1 MLCDGLKYRTTNRR
15 RVFLPKHPDVAGA
28 ALVMEIELMR
38 HGIPTAELYQR
49 AGVPGRVWGDIRAG
63 RTDPRLSVWLK
74 LIGAYREILAEQ
86 KGAA

>member
-1 MLCDGLKYRTTNRR
+1 
-15 RVFLPKHPDVAGA
+15 
-28 ALVMEIELMR
+28 MR
-38 HGIPTAELYQR
+38 HGIPTAELHQR